1 MLLRVFTGVSE
12 WYTYHLYTDNLYKTK
27 SILTI
32 SIFDKVSTETTSIK
46 RQCLYPT
53 NTQRSN
59 LYKTPKSIFPSL

>member
-46 RQCLYPT
+46 
-53 NTQRSN
+53 
-59 LYKTPKSIFPSL
+59 